1 MSATAQTRVSPSAPT
16 ATPRRRPS
24 NPVHRPRRDA
34 TGTRNAGTGDHANAA
49 RPKTCKK
56 SHPGRRAA
64 HLVKRC
70 EASVHYSVAFM
81 LIAIAIALLVETTWT
96 LITAS
101 GPFVNAASTAVG
113 GVLLVLIIVEITRT
127 VITIPDTNGVAIRRL
142 IVIAIVSA
150 LREVLWIGVSPAL
163 ASSGTTGTAAN
174 KPLDMGITTAVVFG
188 LAISFA
194 LVRRAS
200 AKK

>member
-1 MSATAQTRVSPSAPT
+1 
-16 ATPRRRPS
+16 
-24 NPVHRPRRDA
+24 
-34 TGTRNAGTGDHANAA
+34 
-49 RPKTCKK
+49 
-56 SHPGRRAA
+56 
-64 HLVKRC
+64 
-70 EASVHYSVAFM
+70 M

>member
-1 MSATAQTRVSPSAPT
+1 
-16 ATPRRRPS
+16 
-24 NPVHRPRRDA
+24 VHRPRRDA
-34 TGTRNAGTGDHANAA
+34 TGTRDAA
-49 RPKTCKK
+49 ATDDASVARAKARKK
-56 SHPGRRAA
+56 AHPARRAE
-64 HLVKRC
+64 HVVKRC

-96 LITAS
+96 LVTAS
-101 GPFVNAASTAVG
+101 GPFVNAASAAVG
-113 GVLLVLIIVEITRT
+113 EVLLVLIIVEITRT
-127 VITIPDTNGVAIRRL
+127 VITIPDANGIAIRRL

-150 LREVLWIGVSPAL
+150 LREVLWVGVSPAL
-163 ASSGTTGTAAN
+163 ASSGASASTVD
-174 KPLDMGITTAVVFG
+174 KPLDMGITTAAVFG

>member
-1 MSATAQTRVSPSAPT
+1 MSATAQTRVSPTASN

-34 TGTRNAGTGDHANAA
+34 TGTRNAGAGDDAGVV
-49 RPKTCKK
+49 RSKTRKK

-64 HLVKRC
+64 RVVKRC
-70 EASVHYSVAFM
+70 EVSVHYSVAFV
-81 LIAIAIALLVETTWT
+81 LIAIAIALLAETTWA

-101 GPFVNAASTAVG
+101 GPFVNAAGTAVG
-113 GVLLVLIIVEITRT
+113 DVLLVLIIVEITRT
-127 VITIPDTNGVAIRRL
+127 VVTIPDTNGIAIRRL

-163 ASSGTTGTAAN
+163 ASGGTTGTVVD
-174 KPLDMGITTAVVFG
+174 KSLDMGVTTAVVFG

-194 LVRRAS
+194 LVRRAG
-200 AKK
+200 AKT